1 MEATKKIISEIKN
14 EMNKNSSTFESA
26 WTSYSNNCLNKE
38 IVNNAILENKW
49 DIDEVGFDNLEYLVA
64 SEI

>member
-26 WTSYSNNCLNKE
+26 WASYSNNCLNKE